1 MAKKEK
7 VRFIDLK
14 VRDSAFTAFFRK
26 FGIAGKTHGGINFD
40 EIAALRHLLS
50 NEKARILRTIQDKK
64 PESIYELAKI
74 LRRDFKSVRKD
85 VELLQQYEIIRLIQ
99 REKGRRKMLK
109 PILNLDIL
117 HIILKI

>member
-1 MAKKEK
+1 MAKKEG

-50 NEKARILRTIQDKK
+50 NEKAKILRTIQDKK
-64 PESIYELAKI
+64 PESIYALAKI
-74 LRRDFKSVRKD
+74 LGRDFKAVRKD
-85 VELLQQYEIIRLIQ
+85 VELLKHYDLIRLIQ
-99 REKGRRKMLK
+99 KEKGKKKLLK
-109 PILNLDIL
+109 PALNLDIL
-117 HIILKI
+117 HIVLKI

>member
-1 MAKKEK
+1 MAKKER

-50 NEKARILRTIQDKK
+50 NEKAKILRVIQDKK

-74 LRRDFKSVRKD
+74 LGRDFKAVRKD

-99 REKGRRKMLK
+99 KDKGKRKQLK
-109 PILNLDIL
+109 PALNLDIL
-117 HIILKI
+117 HIVLKI